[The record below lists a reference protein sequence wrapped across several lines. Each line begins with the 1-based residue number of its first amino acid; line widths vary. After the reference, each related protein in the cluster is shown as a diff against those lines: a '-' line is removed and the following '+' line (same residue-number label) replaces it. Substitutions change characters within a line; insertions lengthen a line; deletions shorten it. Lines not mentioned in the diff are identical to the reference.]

1 MRTGEL
7 FSRLNLPVGHL
18 AFGPEGRTIMS
29 ANGVIIDVKT
39 GRQITRL
46 DTADVSSFSG
56 AAAFSADGR
65 RIFTLSDGG
74 LTIWDWD
81 PETRLALSLMT
92 LPGAGSGAGGNRLLI
107 SPDGGRR
114 VLCIGSGVR
123 IFDAGAE
130 FDPASLASR

>member
-7 FSRLNLPVGHL
+7 FSRLRIPTRDL
-18 AFGPEGRTIMS
+18 AFGPEGRMIVD
-29 ANGVIIDVKT
+29 ADGLIIDVKT

-65 RIFTLSDGG
+65 RIFTLSGG
-74 LTIWDWD
+74 DLTIWDWD

-92 LPGAGSGAGGNRLLI
+92 LPDVGGNRLLI